1 MNIRRL
7 NIRSALANAPPALDF
22 VLPGLLSGTAGTI
35 VGSGGVGKTTLLLQL
50 SMALSSNMPVGGHIL
65 SMARQPS
72 RVVFVAAEESADIMR
87 IRLHAI
93 NASMKQQQASLLS
106 FETEEDTVTLMDNN
120 LCLLPAAGHSVS
132 LLKNGEPTPF
142 YDELCRLCHGA
153 RLVVIDPLRRLHD
166 GDENNSASMTQLVQL
181 LESLAKRTGAAV
193 IAAHHVNKGAVFA
206 GMTDLAGA
214 SRGSSALTDAV
225 RWQVNLSAM
234 SEPEA
239 KAFGLTAERRSY
251 LRLDIAKANYMSP
264 QPTIWMKRLEGG
276 ALTHV
281 DLSAKSSSKTRT
293 SAKSNSRAHGNGE
306 VTYV

>member
-1 MNIRRL
+1 MNIRPL
-7 NIRSALANAPPALDF
+7 NIRSALASEPPALDF

-35 VGSGGVGKTTLLLQL
+35 VGSGGIGKTTLLLQV
-50 SMALSSNMPVGGHIL
+50 SMALSSNMPVGGQIF
-65 SMARQPS
+65 SMASQPS

-93 NASMKQQQASLLS
+93 NDSMKQQQAPLLS
-106 FETEEDTVTLMDNN
+106 LETGEDTVSLMENN

-132 LLKNGEPTPF
+132 LLKNGEPTAF
-142 YDELCRLCHGA
+142 YDELCKLCHGA
-153 RLVVIDPLRRLHD
+153 RLIVIDPLRRLHD
-166 GDENNSASMTQLVQL
+166 GEENSSATMTQLVQL

-193 IAAHHVNKGAVFA
+193 IAAHHINKGAAFA
-206 GMTDLAGA
+206 GMTDLATA

-239 KAFGLTAERRSY
+239 KAFGLTAERKSY
-251 LRLDIAKANYMSP
+251 LRLDFAKANYMPS
-264 QPTIWMKRLEGG
+264 QPTIWMKRLDGG
-276 ALTHV
+276 ALTQV
-281 DLSAKSSSKTRT
+281 DLSASSATKTRT
-293 SAKSNSRAHGNGE
+293 SGKSNSRVPGKGE

>member
-1 MNIRRL
+1 MNIRPL
-7 NIRSALANAPPALDF
+7 NIRSALASAPPALDF

-35 VGSGGVGKTTLLLQL
+35 VGSGGVGKTSLLLQL
-50 SMALSSNMPVGGHIL
+50 SMALSSNMPLAGQIF
-65 SMARQPS
+65 SMESQPA

-93 NASMKQQQASLLS
+93 NDSMKQQAHLLS
-106 FETEEDTVTLMDNN
+106 LENGDDTVTLLENN

-142 YDELCRLCHGA
+142 YDELCKLCHGA
-153 RLVVIDPLRRLHD
+153 RLIVIDPLRRLHD
-166 GDENNSASMTQLVQL
+166 GDENSSATMTQLVQL

-193 IAAHHVNKGAVFA
+193 IAAHHVNKGAAFA
-206 GMTDLAGA
+206 GLTELAGA

-225 RWQVNLSAM
+225 RWQVNLSSM

-239 KAFGLTAERRSY
+239 KAFGLAAERKSY
-251 LRLDIAKANYMSP
+251 LRLDFAKANYMAP

-276 ALTHV
+276 ALTQV
-281 DLSAKSSSKTRT
+281 DLSSGSSPKTRT
-293 SAKSNSRAHGNGE
+293 LGKSNSRVRGNGE
-306 VTYV
+306 MIYV